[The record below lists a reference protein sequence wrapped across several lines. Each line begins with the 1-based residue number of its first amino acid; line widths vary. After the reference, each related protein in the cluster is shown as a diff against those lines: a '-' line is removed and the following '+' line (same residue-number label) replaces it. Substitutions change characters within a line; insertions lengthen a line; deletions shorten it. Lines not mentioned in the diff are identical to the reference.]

1 MEKIALSKTAK
12 AVYRSIKNGDREC
25 PETMFRRDFSR
36 GARELQMHG
45 LVRCHE
51 EENGEVE
58 HAYLTM
64 QGRYYIERYPKLRN
78 PLNWQLCPLALSVV
92 SASACIVL
100 LVRLITISAQ

>member
-12 AVYRSIKNGDREC
+12 AVYRSIKNGDHEC
-25 PETMFRRDFSR
+25 TGTMFRRDFSR

-58 HAYLTM
+58 HAYLTE
-64 QGRYYIERYPKLRN
+64 QGRYYISRYPKLRN
-78 PLNWQLCPLALSVV
+78 PVDWKGLAVLSINLAATAVCV
-92 SASACIVL
+92 SIVIRNAL
-100 LVRLITISAQ
+100 L

>member
-12 AVYRSIKNGDREC
+12 AVYRSIKNGEHEC
-25 PETMFRRDFSR
+25 TEKMFRRDFSR

-58 HAYLTM
+58 HAYLTET
-64 QGRYYIERYPKLRN
+64 GRYYISRYPKLRN
-78 PLNWQLCPLALSVV
+78 PLPFDWKALTVV
-92 SASACIVL
+92 SLNLVTFAACMAAIII
-100 LVRLITISAQ
+100 RLS